1 MLPIIVQ
8 LLLHLPSPQKFASD
22 CSAADYSL
30 VLLSLSNR
38 QSWLYSLIIILYK
51 VCDFYIYL

>member
-22 CSAADYSL
+22 QSTADYSL
-30 VLLSLSNR
+30 SLLTPNMR
-38 QSWLYSLIIILYK
+38 YNWLYTVILILYK
-51 VCDFYIYL
+51 VRAS